1 MSDNDWW
8 NDLYGDEQA
17 TADASD
23 VTDQRV
29 LVGSVSPGITET
41 NTAQPGFLPPPAH
54 TWGSGRK
61 ADPFLTQHPAHGPKG
76 EINTPE
82 EAAELEKRKKADK
95 PEKAPEE
102 AKEEEPES
110 KPAPEVPPMPAQAPT
125 VGVSEKGKSE
135 GEGEGKGEEPQGVK
149 ALLKVFKDKKTK
161 AVETSIKSVEEAAQ
175 KAAKAREETVAE
187 AKKTR
192 EDAEKA
198 LAKAQQDADR
208 LTEEGSN
215 ANPREAKAAKKALRD
230 ARKAHN
236 KAAREETRV
245 DKEAEQAEKAAVK
258 EAQQAANEARK
269 DQIKQAREDMKEGVI
284 NTVAPPDS
292 GVRTVSSKVT
302 GSSGWSYLGSLA
314 AAWAIPVTFP
324 VALLDRVVMVF
335 GSPRPL
341 SGTERMDWNLLHG
354 PGRWFGGVIDA
365 HVAAGD
371 VARLV
376 TLCAV
381 GAVPV
386 LFAQLGDRIARR
398 GLRKALGWLAYGFPV
413 FFICMRSYFDSLGF
427 HSADDLYVTA
437 LAASSLWGFAY
448 SRTIDPGFARVVFRI
463 PLAAVIVGLGLTAPG
478 AAF

>member
-23 VTDQRV
+23 VTNQPV
-29 LVGSVSPGITET
+29 LVGTVSPGTAET
-41 NTAQPGFLPPPAH
+41 NAARQGFLPPPAH
-54 TWGSGRK
+54 TWGSGRN
-61 ADPFLTQHPAHGPKG
+61 ADPFLTQNPAHGPKG

-82 EAAELEKRKKADK
+82 EAAELEKRKKADE

-102 AKEEEPES
+102 AKEEELES
-110 KPAPEVPPMPAQAPT
+110 KPAPEIPPMPTQAPT
-125 VGVSEKGKSE
+125 VGVPEKQE
-135 GEGEGKGEEPQGVK
+135 AEPQGVK

-161 AVETSIKSVEEAAQ
+161 AVETSTKSVEEAAQ
-175 KAAKAREETVAE
+175 KAAGARKETVAE
-187 AKKTR
+187 ATKAR
-192 EDAEKA
+192 EEAEKV
-198 LAKAQQDADR
+198 LAEAQQNADR
-208 LTEEGSN
+208 LAEQGSE
-215 ANPREAKAAKKALRD
+215 ANPREVKAAQKALRG

-236 KAAREETRV
+236 KAVREETQV
-245 DKEAEQAEKAAVK
+245 DKEAERAEKAAVR
-258 EAQQAANEARK
+258 EAQQAADEVRK
-269 DQIKQAREDMKEGVI
+269 GEVKQARQDVKDGVI

-292 GVRTVSSKVT
+292 GVRAVATSVSSKVT
-302 GSSGWSYLGSLA
+302 NSSGWSYLWSLA
-314 AAWAIPVTFP
+314 AAWAVPVTFP

-354 PGRWFGGVIDA
+354 PGRWFGDVIDA

-371 VARLV
+371 VGRLV
-376 TLCAV
+376 ALCAV

-386 LFAQLGDRIARR
+386 LFAQLGDRIVRR
-398 GLRKALGWLAYGFPV
+398 GLRKVLGWLAYGFPV
-413 FFICMRSYFDSLGF
+413 FFICMPSYFDSLGF
-427 HSADDLYVTA
+427 HSADDLYVAT